1 MGRKKDEERRKRREL
16 RMAER
21 MNQAQPES
29 DPNIGIFKLDDGN
42 EITCEKPGHDDASTS
57 DRAQYGNR
65 DNNDLV
71 QKSNLHHAAM
81 AHDGNATS
89 ETHHE
94 QDENSKSGTF
104 KSILSIMVLL
114 RKFVN

>member
-42 EITCEKPGHDDASTS
+42 EMTCEKRGHDDASTS
-57 DRAQYGNR
+57 DRAQYGNK

-71 QKSNLHHAAM
+71 QKSNLHQKLILRSWGGA
-81 AHDGNATS
+81 GGS
-89 ETHHE
+89 PRRPTHIF
-94 QDENSKSGTF
+94 QNF
-104 KSILSIMVLL
+104 NVIPLSNH
-114 RKFVN
+114 F

>member
-29 DPNIGIFKLDDGN
+29 DLNIGICKLDDGN

-71 QKSNLHHAAM
+71 QKSNLHHAPM
-81 AHDGNATS
+81 AEDGNATS

-94 QDENSKSGTF
+94 KDENSKSGMF
-104 KSILSIMVLL
+104 KSIFSI
-114 RKFVN
+114 